1 VANLRKATNKEL
13 KVGDLTVD
21 QIDDMNV
28 VNAQGEKIG
37 EVEDVLV
44 DQQSGKAVAVTVE
57 MGGFLGIGE
66 KHYVLDMSKLTPK
79 DKVFQTT
86 MTKEELKQQPEWKK

>member
-1 VANLRKATNKEL
+1 VASLRKAEDKNL

-21 QIDDMNV
+21 DIDDMNV

-44 DQQSGKAVAVTVE
+44 DPSGKPVAVTVE

-66 KHYVLDMSKLTPK
+66 KHYVLDIAKLTSK
-79 DKVFQTT
+79 DKVLQTT
-86 MTKEELKQQPEWKK
+86 LTKEQLQQQPEWKK